1 MAAALLTLREA
12 AEQLGCSLSS
22 VKRRAAAG
30 ELPCFRDGRLVRV
43 GQADLERF
51 VAERVRRR
59 LPSGE
64 LAPAGR
70 QLAPGERLWE

>member
-1 MAAALLTLREA
+1 MVARLLTLAQA

-43 GQADLERF
+43 READLERF
-51 VAERVRRR
+51 VAERVARR
-59 LPSGE
+59 LLGGAA
-64 LAPAGR
+64 APAGR
-70 QLAPGERLWE
+70 QMAPGERLWH